1 MIRPV
6 YNNNDEKEDVNLKS
20 FMLGDKKEWRI
31 TVPMIT
37 SGLMSKLCQKWQFI
51 YSIHIS
57 VMKLRTIDW
66 KNKTDHRNSFMLA

>member
-20 FMLGDKKEWRI
+20 FMPGDKKEWRI

-37 SGLMSKLCQKWQFI
+37 SGSMSKLCQK
-51 YSIHIS
+51 
-57 VMKLRTIDW
+57 
-66 KNKTDHRNSFMLA
+66 

>member
-6 YNNNDEKEDVNLKS
+6 YNKNDEKEDVNKKS

-37 SGLMSKLCQKWQFI
+37 SGSVSKMTVYLFYPYKCHETQNDRLTEQ
-51 YSIHIS
+51 
-57 VMKLRTIDW
+57 
-66 KNKTDHRNSFMLA
+66 N